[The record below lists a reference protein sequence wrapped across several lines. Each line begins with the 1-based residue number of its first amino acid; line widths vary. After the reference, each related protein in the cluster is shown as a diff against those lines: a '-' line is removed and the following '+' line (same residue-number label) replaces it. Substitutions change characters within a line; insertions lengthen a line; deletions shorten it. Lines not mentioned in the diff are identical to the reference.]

1 MNPKIILKLSKV
13 ILFISFIVGYG
24 YLVGIKSQILFAL
37 ILTMYL
43 IELYKGGKQDG

>member
-24 YLVGIKSQILFAL
+24 YLAGITSQILFAL
-37 ILTMYL
+37 ILAMYL
-43 IELYKGGKQDG
+43 IELYKGGKKNE